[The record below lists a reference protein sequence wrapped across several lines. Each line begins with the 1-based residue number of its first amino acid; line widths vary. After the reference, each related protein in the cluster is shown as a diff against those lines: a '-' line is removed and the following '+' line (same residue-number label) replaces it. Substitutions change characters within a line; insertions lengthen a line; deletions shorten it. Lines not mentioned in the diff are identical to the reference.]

1 MHAVNTRRAV
11 LALLVAPL
19 VAVTVGGGLL
29 AVASLDGARDARQ
42 VRMLASAV
50 PDLIRLQ
57 ESVAA
62 ERALAVTRLA
72 TGRSAVGVLAA
83 RSATDGA
90 LAQAT
95 SSIRAL
101 RANPSLASEARLA
114 EVLRAVRRSIDTGHA
129 TATSAG
135 ADYTAATSIIAAVP
149 AGVAVDVGQ
158 DRLTRPAVG
167 LADRLQTADAASL
180 VQLAGDRAR
189 WAGGSAGRVEY
200 DGSRGGVGRLE
211 QALPSSPSRVCR
223 SWTRSCGPTRS
234 ASSMACRR
242 GLGSRPGTTEGAG
255 WWRVSSATSRP
266 PRSTCPS
273 GRRARFGR
281 ASSRRSW
288 RCSPLGPS
296 WFWG

>member
-1 MHAVNTRRAV
+1 MHAVNTQRAV

-29 AVASLDGARDARQ
+29 AVVSLDGARDARQ
-42 VRMLASAV
+42 IRMLASAV

-62 ERALAVTRLA
+62 ERTLAVTRLA
-72 TGRSAVGVLAA
+72 TGRSDAGVLAS

-101 RANPSLASEARLA
+101 RANPSLASEARLV

-149 AGVAVDVGQ
+149 AGVAVD
-158 DRLTRPAVG
+158 
-167 LADRLQTADAASL
+167 
-180 VQLAGDRAR
+180 
-189 WAGGSAGRVEY
+189 
-200 DGSRGGVGRLE
+200 
-211 QALPSSPSRVCR
+211 
-223 SWTRSCGPTRS
+223 GPTHPTY
-234 ASSMACRR
+234 R
-242 GLGSRPGTTEGAG
+242 GTG
-255 WWRVSSATSRP
+255 
-266 PRSTCPS
+266 
-273 GRRARFGR
+273 
-281 ASSRRSW
+281 
-288 RCSPLGPS
+288 
-296 WFWG
+296 